1 MFLWIL
7 LGGGLGALIL
17 GWVIK
22 AKINALFRR
31 IQYPGKTD
39 AEIAEI
45 KIAEFRK
52 LKSKEEAD
60 AWADDFTVL

>member
-22 AKINALFRR
+22 AKINTFLGRLK
-31 IQYPGKTD
+31 YLGKTD
-39 AEIAEI
+39 TEI
-45 KIAEFRK
+45 KEIKLAEFRDIS
-52 LKSKEEAD
+52 SKEEAD
-60 AWADDFTVL
+60 AYLDDFTVL